1 MVLTKQEMIEKYPNR
16 WLGIRNIEYLDNDK
30 REMKAAEVVYTDKTA
45 SELAIMAFEGEN
57 IQPFFTTPD
66 DTFQLGFIGGI

>member
-16 WLGIRNIEYLDNDK
+16 WLGIRNIKYLDNDK

-45 SELAIMAFEGEN
+45 SELGIMAFEGEN